1 MKRIVNGNSGF
12 LRMSLALAWMAGAGV
27 AHAQDASTTS
37 GQAYPVKPLR
47 MMIPFV
53 PGGANDVIGRIAA
66 IKITEALGQQVVVEN
81 RGGSGGSL
89 GVEIAAKWPNDGYHL
104 VLGNIANMAV
114 NPTLYRKLSY
124 HPLRDLQPITL
135 IAKVPTILAVH
146 PSLPAKNVQE
156 LIVLARARP
165 GQLTF
170 GTGGAGSGAHLAT
183 ALFVLHTKLD
193 LVHVPYKGVGP
204 ALIDV
209 LAGQITMTFGAVP
222 GVLPYARSGRLRA
235 LGVTGAK
242 RISVLPELPTVA
254 EAGVPGYE
262 ATLWFGVLAP
272 AGVPMPIVTRLH
284 GALTRALQSQDMKDR
299 LIAEGAEPIG
309 NTPQEFQAFIKSEI
323 ERWAVVVK
331 ASGMKAE

>member
-1 MKRIVNGNSGF
+1 MITSRIVF
-12 LRMSLALAWMAGAGV
+12 IALSASACIV
-27 AHAQDASTTS
+27 PVQAQE
-37 GQAYPVKPLR
+37 YPVKPIR

-53 PGGANDVIGRIAA
+53 PGGANDVIGRIAGL
-66 IKITEALGQQVVVEN
+66 KITEALGQQVVIEN

-146 PSLPAKNVQE
+146 PSLPAKNVTE
-156 LIVLARARP
+156 LIALARARP

-183 ALFVLHTKLD
+183 ELFVLHTKVNM
-193 LVHVPYKGVGP
+193 VHVPYKGVGP

-222 GVLPYARSGRLRA
+222 GVLPYVRSARSGRLRA

-272 AGVPMPIVTRLH
+272 AGVPTPIVNRLH
-284 GALTRALQSQDMKDR
+284 GALMKALQSQDMKDR
-299 LIAEGAEPIG
+299 LTAEGAEPVG